1 MGRPLLQ
8 DCVYRQLLGSRPL
21 EVPLS
26 QDPPGWFYVGKGLL
40 RYKFGDFW
48 TDQYKS
54 IDPPEPTA
62 RSANSGSSHPA
73 SMNTPPSV
81 RRSRLRASR
90 LSIAVCAGLLGLGV
104 GGGLLKPSI
113 PHELVSWATALKSHV
128 SALLVG
134 PASPTPAT
142 SSNAKA
148 QVKVKAD
155 VKAQVKVKARV
166 KAQADA
172 KARAD
177 ATTQAQPS
185 HSAPPR
191 SPKATPKPK
200 VAKPP
205 ARPARANPKIAV
217 NSLGTVATP
226 GPPMPSESKRHNPV
240 AVQTTGG

>member
-62 RSANSGSSHPA
+62 RSANSGSSNPA

-142 SSNAKA
+142 SSDAKA
-148 QVKVKAD
+148 QVKAD
-155 VKAQVKVKARV
+155 VKVQVQVKARV
-166 KAQADA
+166 KAQTDA

-240 AVQTTGG
+240 AVQTTGR